1 MIETSI
7 ALLFL
12 WEPVERSMKP
22 LQNNQSQKGGDRVK
36 ADEDIIEYLDSAGSD
51 SLDFQ
56 VYELLDFLFDC
67 K

>member
-1 MIETSI
+1 
-7 ALLFL
+7 
-12 WEPVERSMKP
+12 MKP

-51 SLDFQ
+51 SVDFQ

-67 K
+67 KQFEFYSDQS